1 MAALNLSIKEMD
13 TRFWGPSGWRLLHLI
28 TFSYTPERDK
38 KSVCKLFNTL
48 AYVLPCKYCRA
59 SFSETILLD
68 PIEDACA
75 DPLTLQTW
83 LWRVHNTV
91 TDKLRKSGLT
101 KAESPPF
108 DTVAKMYTMKL
119 EQGCSRTVFDGWDF
133 LFSIA
138 ENHPRSRAG
147 SSSLALQG
155 APPLEELTTP
165 LLRNRWNVMEPDER
179 MKFYCEFWDVLPKTL
194 PFPEWRKGWGQI
206 DCSSRKETLATLWK
220 VRSSLEQEL
229 DLLNKTT
236 YSSLC
241 KLLQSVRSGCST
253 SNRSRTCRK
262 KKTTR

>member
-1 MAALNLSIKEMD
+1 MAHHNLSIKEMD

-28 TFSYTPERDK
+28 TFSYSPERDK

-59 SFSETILLD
+59 SFSENIMAD

-75 DPLTLQTW
+75 DPLTLQKW
-83 LWRVHNTV
+83 LWRMHSTV

-101 KAESPPF
+101 KATSPSF
-108 DTVAKMYTMKL
+108 EAVQLIYKEKL

-138 ENHPRSRAG
+138 ENHPLSRSG
-147 SSSLALQG
+147 SSSVPLSG
-155 APPLEELTTP
+155 APPAEELTTP
-165 LLRNRWNVMEPDER
+165 LLRNRWNMMETSER
-179 MKFYCEFWDVLPKTL
+179 MKYYCEFWDVLPKTL
-194 PFPEWRKGWGQI
+194 PFTEWRKGWGEVN
-206 DCSSRKETLATLWK
+206 CSSRKETLATLWK
-220 VRSSLEQEL
+220 VRSSLEKEL
-229 DLLNKTT
+229 ELLNKTT

-241 KLLQSVRSGCST
+241 KILQSVRSGCAT

-262 KKTTR
+262 KRTSK